1 MKKSFVLTPQ
11 AEGDIFEIW
20 DHIAED
26 SVSNADK
33 VRDQIFEAF
42 KTLAG
47 MPGIGHV
54 REDLADKRHRF
65 WPVYSYLVVY
75 REETVPLQ
83 IIAVI
88 HDARELKAF
97 FAKFE
102 DA

>member
-1 MKKSFVLTPQ
+1 MKRRFVLTPR
-11 AEGDIFEIW
+11 AEKDVFEIW
-20 DHIAED
+20 DHIAEK
-26 SVSNADK
+26 SVINADIF
-33 VRDQIFEAF
+33 RDQIFEAF
-42 KTLAG
+42 KTIAA

-83 IIAVI
+83 IIAVV
-88 HDARELKAF
+88 HGARELKAF